1 MTTENIQ
8 AQQDVL
14 ETLRQRNQELA
25 ALNAIANI
33 LRSPFEIAQ
42 SMDQVCEQIATITG
56 METVTVHLRDEARP
70 YLNLAACRGLTDALC
85 RQVSQLGLDD
95 PVTHNVAVEGQTI
108 ALNDLI
114 NYTGVGF
121 AGPRVEGYHAGIGV
135 PILQRGNPIGMIFV
149 GSKTRTSYEP
159 SDVALLRNIG
169 NQIGNALENARLYA
183 QMERRVQE
191 LDGLAQLSAAC
202 VASLDLE
209 VLARVIVTWTKR
221 LMQVHTCTVRMV
233 EEESVRLY
241 AAAHHSPKENPV
253 PRMPLDAWVRSI
265 LEERKSYIVMD
276 LQADPTVAPSYRA
289 YLTQLGLRSLL
300 VVPMLARDR
309 VVGILSVGR
318 IEPHQWEPREVNLL
332 RTIANQVGVALD
344 NARLYAQTQQRVQ
357 ELDGL
362 AQISAAVVANF
373 DPQAIAE
380 IVVEWTQKLYGV
392 DVVDLSLFR
401 DGMLYRMAARVNHG
415 GAPITEPITLGE
427 LTTHILERRAPLI
440 IRNLQ
445 EEPNAPELAR
455 QLMEPRGL
463 QALLVVPLVTH
474 ERAIGTLAVVHT
486 RPRQWSTQ
494 ERDLLQT
501 IANQVG
507 NAIENAQLFQTVL
520 NEQRKVQAIFDSGLS
535 GLFATDAAG
544 NIVMFNRAAERI
556 TGWTLAEVRGRN
568 WADLLSDRA
577 AGNQVEAL
585 LEQALLHKQAMY
597 VPEGRKMRTRD
608 GRIIPVAKAAA
619 PLLDEKENVIGAVGA
634 FWDLTKEQRTE
645 IEYENFLAM
654 ITHQLRS
661 PLSSVLSA
669 LDLFERRNLP
679 DKQRAELWAIIKT
692 EGNQLKKL
700 ADQFLERQAVA
711 KSPRPVQLEPL
722 SVAVL
727 ARRLVRQ
734 FQTAPS
740 KHHFRIQ
747 TSRAEPLAFADTHR
761 VEQVLR
767 NLLDNAISY
776 SPAGSRITIRIKS
789 RDADWVDVSVQDCG
803 AGIPPAEQ
811 DHIFQPFYRVPQTS
825 ARRVYGHGLGL
836 SLAKDMVTA
845 MGGKI
850 WVESEPQHG
859 ATFHFTLRRAR

>member
-1 MTTENIQ
+1 MTTENIG

-14 ETLRQRNQELA
+14 ETLRHRNQELA

-33 LRSPFEIAQ
+33 LRSPLEIAQ

-56 METVTVHLRDEARP
+56 MESVTLHLRDEAQP

-85 RQVSQLGLDD
+85 RQVSRLGLDD
-95 PVTHNVAVEGQTI
+95 PVTRSIAMEGQTI

-114 NYTGVGF
+114 DYTGVGF

-135 PILQRGNPIGMIFV
+135 PILQRGRPIGIIFV

-159 SDVALLRNIG
+159 SDVALLLNIG
-169 NQIGNALENARLYA
+169 SQIGNALENARLYA

-202 VASLDLE
+202 VASLDPE
-209 VLARVIVTWTKR
+209 TLAQIIAKR
-221 LMQVHTCTVRMV
+221 TVQLMQADTCTVRMIEGETARFV
-233 EEESVRLY
+233 AGTHHAVATNPMPRIQFDVIVRGI
-241 AAAHHSPKENPV
+241 V
-253 PRMPLDAWVRSI
+253 
-265 LEERKSYIVMD
+265 EERKPFVMSD
-276 LQADPTVAPSYRA
+276 LRNDASANSLLRA
-289 YLTQLGLRSLL
+289 HLIQLGLQAVLT
-300 VVPMLARDR
+300 VPMPARDR
-309 VVGILSVGR
+309 VIGILSVGR
-318 IEPHQWEPREVNLL
+318 AEPHEWEPREINLL
-332 RTIANQVGVALD
+332 QTIANQVGVALD
-344 NARLYAQTQQRVQ
+344 NARLHAQTQQRVR

-362 AQISAAVVANF
+362 AQISTAVVANF

-380 IVVEWTQKLYGV
+380 IAVEWTQKLFSV

-401 DGMLYRMAARVNHG
+401 DGKLYRIAARINHG
-415 GAPITEPITLGE
+415 SPPITGPIPLGE
-427 LTTHILERRAPLI
+427 LVTSILEQRTPLI
-440 IRNLQ
+440 VNNLR
-445 EEPNAPELAR
+445 EEPTAPDLAC

-507 NAIENAQLFQTVL
+507 NAIENAQLFQRVL

-556 TGWTLAEVRGRN
+556 TGWTLDEVRGKN
-568 WADLLSDRA
+568 WADLLGDHA
-577 AGNQVEAL
+577 AGNPVESL
-585 LEQALLHKQAMY
+585 LEAALFHKQAMY

-608 GRIIPVAKAAA
+608 GRIIPVAKASA

-634 FWDLTKEQRTE
+634 FWDLTKEQRAE

-669 LDLFERRNLP
+669 LELFERRNLP
-679 DKQRAELWAIIKT
+679 DKQRGELWAIIKS
-692 EGNQLKKL
+692 EGNQLKRL
-700 ADQFLERQAVA
+700 ADQFLEHQATTI
-711 KSPRPVQLEPL
+711 SPRPVQLEPL
-722 SVAVL
+722 SVAAL

-734 FQTAPS
+734 FQTAPG

-747 TSRAEPLAFADTHR
+747 TSRVEPFAFADAHR

-767 NLLDNAISY
+767 NLLDNAVSY

-789 RDADWVDVSVQDCG
+789 RDAEWVDVSVQDCG

-836 SLAKDMVTA
+836 SLAREMVTT
-845 MGGKI
+845 MGGRI

-859 ATFHFTLRRAR
+859 ATFHFTLRRAQ